1 MIQVNIHE
9 IKARLS
15 EYLAAVA
22 KGETVIIARRNV
34 PVAELK
40 PIAPS
45 RKTPRLIGQGPG
57 QEGYELPDSFW
68 EPLPDNLLKVFNG
81 ETVDSVLGSKT

>member
-1 MIQVNIHE
+1 MIQANIHE

-15 EYLAAVA
+15 EYLSAVEQ
-22 KGETVIIARRNV
+22 GETVIIARRNV

-40 PIAPS
+40 PITPP
-45 RKTPRLIGQGPG
+45 RNTPRSIGQGPG

-68 EPLPDNLLKVFNG
+68 EPLPDNLLKGFNG
-81 ETVDSVLGSKT
+81 ETVDSTRDSKV